1 MDDVVHQENRLCPI
15 ILGHIYSWKILKL
28 SEFLFSHG
36 GGIPQFVIFQGA
48 EHVDDVVYQ
57 ENRLCLIIFDHICS
71 RKILKMS
78 NFMFSQGGGTPQF
91 VILQG
96 GGTCG

>member
-1 MDDVVHQENRLCPI
+1 M
-15 ILGHIYSWKILKL
+15 
-28 SEFLFSHG
+28 
-36 GGIPQFVIFQGA
+36 
-48 EHVDDVVYQ
+48 DDVVYQ

-78 NFMFSQGGGTPQF
+78 NFMFSQGGGIPQF

-96 GGTCG
+96 AGTCG